1 MNLARIR
8 MKTFSPDGTNLG
20 VTRLT
25 RLARDSESVFSLP
38 SGGIEDV
45 ALSRMFVED
54 AIKQRLPV
62 YGLTTGLGARV
73 TEILDQ
79 DQLTDF
85 SYQTLRGRAHTLG
98 EPLPAKIVRGA
109 MIARVNTMMTG
120 ASGVSSAVPEF
131 IVRCLNKNVTPVVGR
146 IGSIGASDLCMGA
159 TMGLAFIGEGMM
171 KIPGGEVVPSM
182 QALNSEGLDP
192 LALGPRDGLALANH
206 SCFSASIAA
215 FAVDESNHFFNCLQ
229 SSSAMTMEAMSAN
242 FSPISESVMSVSQHQ
257 SHGRTAAHLREILIG
272 STLNNSGVAKKIQ
285 DPLSIRNIVQ
295 VHGSLLT
302 ALSMARLG
310 VNAELNSVSDNP
322 VVDLKNRR
330 MVSSGG
336 YFSSELTLCVESVA
350 RALDMAVTT
359 LLARLSKLMSE
370 RYSGL
375 PMFLASPGANSNGF
389 APVMKIAE
397 SLVSKIKSAL
407 VPVSVW
413 PSVNADGVEDVLSNS
428 FERSQSVLEALNYGR
443 QLVSIEMIIAAQALE
458 LSGRLPESSASVQ
471 KFYHYVRSRVESL
484 EDDRPMAMD
493 IENLAIS
500 LRRFEFPLLDHGD
513 SRS

>member
-1 MNLARIR
+1 
-8 MKTFSPDGTNLG
+8 MKPFSPDGTNLG

-25 RLARDSESVFSLP
+25 RWARDSESAFSLP
-38 SGGIEDV
+38 CEAMDHV
-45 ALSRMFVED
+45 ALSRLFVED
-54 AIKQRLPV
+54 AIKQSQPV

-79 DQLTDF
+79 DQLAGF
-85 SYQTLRGRAHTLG
+85 SYQTIRGRAHALG
-98 EPLPAKIVRGA
+98 EPLPAEIVRGA
-109 MIARVNTMMTG
+109 MIARINTMMTG
-120 ASGVSSAVPEF
+120 ASGVSPAVPEF
-131 IVRCLNKNVTPVVGR
+131 MIRCLNNNITPVVGS

-159 TMGLAFIGEGMM
+159 SMGLAFIGEGMM
-171 KIPGGEVVPSM
+171 KMPGGEVVPSL
-182 QALNSEGLDP
+182 QGLNSVGMES

-206 SCFSASIAA
+206 SCFSASNAA
-215 FAVDESNHFFNCLQ
+215 FAVDESNHLFNCLQ
-229 SSSAMTMEAMSAN
+229 SCAAMTMEAMSAN
-242 FSPISESVMSVSQHQ
+242 FSPISETVMSMSQHQ
-257 SHGRTAAHLREILIG
+257 SHIRTAAHLRKILAG
-272 STLNNSGVAKKIQ
+272 SNLNNLGVAKKIQ

-302 ALSMARLG
+302 ALSAARST

-322 VVDLKNRR
+322 VVDLKNRC

-336 YFSSELTLCVESVA
+336 YLSSELALCIESVA
-350 RALDMAVTT
+350 RALDMTVTT
-359 LLARLSKLMSE
+359 LLARLSRLISE

-397 SLVSKIKSAL
+397 SLVSKIKSCL

-428 FERSQSVLEALNYGR
+428 FERSQSVLEALKYGR
-443 QLVSIEMIIAAQALE
+443 RLVSIEMIISAQALE
-458 LSGRLPESSASVQ
+458 LSGRLPESSESVQ
-471 KFYHYVRSRVESL
+471 KVYRYVRNIVETL

-493 IENLAIS
+493 IENLSAS
-500 LRRFEFPLLDHGD
+500 LCLTEFPLVDHGD